1 MRETE
6 KRRISSYSM
15 KMQLYPSSEQ
25 KQKIDNIFR
34 ALHLAYN
41 MTFHEVFEK
50 NPNVCTKPNSSGA
63 TWPDYKKMAKP
74 VWRNYLIS
82 KNPIVKEAPS
92 VSLSNASGLFHLD
105 AQRAWKT
112 GMHNI
117 PIEASNRKDFNFY
130 NAERPRRSFF
140 MQLTANQLQPSSEN
154 KKVAWITLS
163 KKIGKVKA
171 RGFNNKLWFGH
182 KGDLTYAEAR
192 SQKIWKER
200 LSARISKDTCGDY
213 YISITFFEGE
223 KKERPLFLEAP
234 IAEKPTSIG
243 IDVGIKDIAILSTG
257 QKIENKHFKKE
268 KASTLAKLNHQLSK
282 RWGPANMAYRDYN
295 KARRNDI
302 QNNINATTL
311 PLAPPSKRYLATK
324 HKKTLIERK
333 IARRRDTYYHQQ
345 TANIIRQSNMIAL
358 ETLRVS
364 NMLRNHK
371 LASALS
377 DAAMSNFME
386 KLAYKAERSG
396 IEIRRIGIFEATS
409 QLCSNCGEQY
419 PAAKNLSVR
428 EWTCPTCKTH
438 HDRDINAAKNILS
451 IALQNQTTTDPPLH
465 DNENKKQKTTLPKA
479 RKSKDILIFPDRPDI
494 VVVFSKDLTSFR
506 NPRYIIKN
514 KKTNIILDDA
524 QGVGYKSASNA
535 KNSYKAKI
543 KYAINQNP

>member
-1 MRETE
+1 M
-6 KRRISSYSM
+6 
-15 KMQLYPSSEQ
+15 
-25 KQKIDNIFR
+25 
-34 ALHLAYN
+34 
-41 MTFHEVFEK
+41 
-50 NPNVCTKPNSSGA
+50 
-63 TWPDYKKMAKP
+63 
-74 VWRNYLIS
+74 
-82 KNPIVKEAPS
+82 
-92 VSLSNASGLFHLD
+92 
-105 AQRAWKT
+105 
-112 GMHNI
+112 
-117 PIEASNRKDFNFY
+117 
-130 NAERPRRSFF
+130 
-140 MQLTANQLQPSSEN
+140 
-154 KKVAWITLS
+154 
-163 KKIGKVKA
+163 
-171 RGFNNKLWFGH
+171 
-182 KGDLTYAEAR
+182 
-192 SQKIWKER
+192 
-200 LSARISKDTCGDY
+200 
-213 YISITFFEGE
+213 
-223 KKERPLFLEAP
+223 FLEAP
-234 IAEKPTSIG
+234 IAEKTTSIG

-345 TANIIRQSNMIAL
+345 TANIVRQSNMIAL